1 MTKTALILVDLQND
15 YFPGGA
21 WELHETERAA
31 DNAARLLAL
40 FRARGDLV
48 VHIRHENP
56 SPEAPFFRAGTEGA
70 EIHPTVAAEARE
82 VVLTKHRPNSFYETG
97 LLEMLQEAGVE
108 AVTICGAMSQMCV
121 DATVRAAADHG
132 FAVTVPEDAC
142 AARGVEFGGVT
153 LSGAQVHVAFMAPL
167 AMAYA
172 KVVKVADLIG

>member
-97 LLEMLQEAGVE
+97 
-108 AVTICGAMSQMCV
+108 C
-121 DATVRAAADHG
+121 RN
-132 FAVTVPEDAC
+132 F
-142 AARGVEFGGVT
+142 F
-153 LSGAQVHVAFMAPL
+153 
-167 AMAYA
+167 
-172 KVVKVADLIG
+172 